1 MIDPQLIL
9 GIGSGALGAYVQLKK
24 QAEQDRHQILMA
36 ALNKYDDSADKAS
49 KRGGSWGR
57 RFAMFVVLSVG
68 FGGLIYAA
76 HSGIKVSQIVDRE
89 PIINLLNLIKIGGGQ
104 KVVEAS
110 GFVIPKYVEDSI
122 LSIIFFLFGSSAAK
136 R

>member
-9 GIGSGALGAYVQLKK
+9 GIASGGLGALIQLKK
-24 QAEQDRHQILMA
+24 QADHDKHDIVMA
-36 ALNKYDDSADKAS
+36 SIKGYTGAADSAHKRAS
-49 KRGGSWGR
+49 PWSR
-57 RFAMFVVLSVG
+57 RFAMIVVLTVG

-76 HSGIKVSQIVDRE
+76 HAGIEVSQIVKKD
-89 PIINLLNLIKIGGGQ
+89 PIFKFLGLSIGGGE
-104 KVVEAS
+104 KVVQAT
-110 GFVIPKYVEDSI
+110 GFVIPQYVENSI